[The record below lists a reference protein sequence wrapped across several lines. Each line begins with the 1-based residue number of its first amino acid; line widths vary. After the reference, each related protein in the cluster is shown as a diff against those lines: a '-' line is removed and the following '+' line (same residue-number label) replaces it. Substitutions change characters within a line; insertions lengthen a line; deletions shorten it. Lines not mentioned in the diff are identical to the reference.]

1 MLKLMIIIIII
12 IIIQCYKLLFLGIRR
27 VKCLIFSFFLAY
39 NKLNCGLLVASSDF
53 EENGA
58 NRR

>member
-1 MLKLMIIIIII
+1 MIIIIII
-12 IIIQCYKLLFLGIRR
+12 IIIQCYQLLFLGIRR

-39 NKLNCGLLVASSDF
+39 NKLNCGLLVASLDF

-58 NRR
+58 NR

>member
-1 MLKLMIIIIII
+1 MITIIIIII
-12 IIIQCYKLLFLGIRR
+12 MIIQCYQLLFLGIRR

-39 NKLNCGLLVASSDF
+39 NKLNCGLLVASLDF

-58 NRR
+58 NR